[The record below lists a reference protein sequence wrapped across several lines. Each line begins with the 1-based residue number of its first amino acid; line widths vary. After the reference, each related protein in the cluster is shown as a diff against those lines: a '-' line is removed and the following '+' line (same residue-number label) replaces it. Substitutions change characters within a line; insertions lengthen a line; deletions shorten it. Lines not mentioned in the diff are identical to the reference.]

1 MCVQIEMDNRH
12 EVVNRGNS
20 CVCDDDDDVV
30 YGPDLIARENG
41 VGKIDPFL
49 QMPAL
54 LVLAY

>member
-1 MCVQIEMDNRH
+1 MQIEMDNRH

-41 VGKIDPFL
+41 VGEIDPFL